1 MKNYLVFIFGIA
13 FVVVAQS
20 CTTVYNIGTDG
31 TSKQTVA
38 YVQDDLYD
46 EQQVVFAAKPKKQ
59 KKSDYY
65 APSEDDG
72 IVIEEE
78 EGVSRQTYLNS
89 RSVYSNYDSGYADGF
104 RNGTFSSMAWNNW
117 YSNPYV
123 NFGYSPF
130 RSGIN
135 IILGAGSFYN
145 PYSFYNPFGI
155 YSSFYSPFA
164 YSSINPF
171 YDPFYRSYYGGF
183 YPSYGINSGFF
194 GSFYNPYSNPYV
206 YLGGSSGYISNNGNY
221 SYSNNEPI
229 RRVVRGPRE
238 DYGSNRYNDSYT
250 GGARNAN
257 NQYNNSYNNQVQ
269 TANQSQQRNVVQEYQ
284 RMQQRRNSNIEYT
297 RPSNNDYQNRDSFY
311 QNRSSNF
318 GSGGGY
324 SGGGGGGGSFSGGGS
339 RGPR

>member
-1 MKNYLVFIFGIA
+1 MKNYLVFVFGIA
-13 FVVVAQS
+13 FVILTQS

-31 TSKQTVA
+31 TSKQTA

-46 EQQVVFAAKPKKQ
+46 EQVVFASKPKKQ

-65 APSEDDG
+65 APAEDDG

-78 EGVSRQTYLNS
+78 EGVSKQTFLNS

-104 RNGTFSSMAWNNW
+104 RNGAFSNMAWNNW

-123 NFGYSPF
+123 SFGYSPYRAGLNF
-130 RSGIN
+130 VI
-135 IILGAGSFYN
+135 GAGSLYNSYLFMN
-145 PYSFYNPFGI
+145 PYSFYSP
-155 YSSFYSPFA
+155 YYSPFA
-164 YSSINPF
+164 YAGIDPF
-171 YDPFYRSYYGGF
+171 FDPFYNPLFNRYYTGFGVYRGGLIGP
-183 YPSYGINSGFF
+183 Y
-194 GSFYNPYSNPYV
+194 YNPYSNPFV
-206 YLGGSSGYISNNGNY
+206 YLGGSSGYYGATGY
-221 SYSNNEPI
+221 SYSNNEPV
-229 RRVVRGPRE
+229 RRVVRGPRD
-238 DYGSNRYNDSYT
+238 DYGSNRYNDSYSA
-250 GGARNAN
+250 GGGRNAN

-269 TANQSQQRNVVQEYQ
+269 TVSPNQQRDVVQEYQ

-297 RPSNNDYQNRDSFY
+297 RPSNNDSFY

-324 SGGGGGGGSFSGGGS
+324 SGGGGGGGSYSGGGS